1 MLTDQLLESIL
12 AKLPTL
18 SIGVVG
24 DLFLDQYLDL
34 DHRLTEPSIETGL
47 DAYQVAGVRNSP
59 GAAGTILNNL
69 AALGVGTIKILSFI
83 GTDGRGYDVKQELL
97 KRKIDITHLLETPL
111 RRTPTYTKPML
122 SQDNTLSRELNRI
135 DIRNRTATP
144 GDVQLYLLEELPKLW
159 NSVDALLVLDQVS
172 EPETGVITS
181 LIRHKLSELGAEKP
195 EKLLLADSRE
205 LIVHFH
211 NCWTKPNL
219 SECEA
224 AFGRDDDVITNE
236 SESELA
242 VSALA
247 IRLNRP
253 VFCTMG
259 EEGICL
265 ANTFA
270 SSLDCAGNKRV
281 ETTMIPGYP
290 VKGPIDIVGAG
301 DSTSAGIACAYAAG
315 ATMAQAGAF
324 GNLVASI
331 TVQQI
336 GTTGTASPEQVRE
349 RWRQIISEGRTR

>member
-1 MLTDQLLESIL
+1 MLNDQLLETIL
-12 AKLPTL
+12 TKLPTL

-47 DAYQVAGVRNSP
+47 DAYQVSGVRNSP

-69 AALGVGTIKILSFI
+69 AALGVGTIKILSFL
-83 GTDGRGYDVKQELL
+83 GTDGRGYDLKQELL
-97 KRKIDITHLLETPL
+97 KRKIDTTHLLETPL
-111 RRTPTYTKPML
+111 RKTPTYTKPML
-122 SQDNTLSRELNRI
+122 SVDNALPRELNRI

-144 GDVQLYLLEELPKLW
+144 GDVQLFLLEELPKLW

-172 EPETGVITS
+172 EAETGVITS

-224 AFGRDDDVITNE
+224 AFGSNDEVVRAEED
-236 SESELA
+236 SQLA

-315 ATMAQAGAF
+315 ATMAQAAAF

-336 GTTGTASPEQVRE
+336 GTTGTASPAQVRQ
-349 RWRQIISEGRTR
+349 RWRQVSSEDETR